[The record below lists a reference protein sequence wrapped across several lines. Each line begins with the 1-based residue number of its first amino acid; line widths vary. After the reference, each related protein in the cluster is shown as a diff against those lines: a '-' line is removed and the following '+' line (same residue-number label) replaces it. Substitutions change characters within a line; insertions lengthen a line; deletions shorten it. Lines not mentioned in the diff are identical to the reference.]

1 MVDIDAKNNDTW
13 VNVCHI
19 LKTKGPQKPCSWN
32 GFKKKKRKEKSLST
46 KKNVK
51 GGNESPNSKWW
62 ISF

>member
-32 GFKKKKRKEKSLST
+32 GFKKKKE
-46 KKNVK
+46 KKNLSQQRK
-51 GGNESPNSKWW
+51 M
-62 ISF
+62 

>member
-1 MVDIDAKNNDTW
+1 MLKDNDIW

-32 GFKKKKRKEKSLST
+32 GLKKKKKQQQQQQPLST

-51 GGNESPNSKWW
+51 WGNESPNTKWW
-62 ISF
+62 ICF